1 MSHDR
6 TPQIENSRIASIAPL
21 VCPSEMKRDLPLPA
35 ATRDGVL
42 ANRAEI
48 RDMLHGAKS
57 ERLMVV
63 VGPCSIHDPEAAY
76 AYAERLARVAH
87 DTADQLLIVMR
98 TYFEKPRTVVGWKGL
113 ISDPRLDGSCDIP
126 AGLPLARSVLLRIG
140 ALGLPCGTEFLDPIV
155 PQYVSDL
162 VSWAAIGAR
171 TIESQTHRQMAS
183 GLSMPIGFKNGTDGS
198 LPNAMNGLLSARQPH
213 AFLGIDSEGV
223 TSVVKTTGNPDGH
236 LVLRGG
242 RGGSNYHPSDL
253 AAAAALCAEHG
264 IARGVMV
271 DCSHDNSGKD
281 HTKQAAIFRQV
292 VQAFREGQGALLG
305 LMIESNLLPGKQTWA
320 EGRALARGVS
330 ITDSC
335 IGWDETEDLLR
346 TAADEIARAPRETSG
361 PSARSLRPRA

>member
-1 MSHDR
+1 M
-6 TPQIENSRIASIAPL
+6 TQVENSRIASIAPL
-21 VCPSEMKRDLPLPA
+21 VAPREMKTHLPLSDS
-35 ATRDGVL
+35 TRRIVL
-42 ANRAEI
+42 ERRAEI
-48 RDMLHGAKS
+48 RSMIRGEKP
-57 ERLMVV
+57 ERLVVV

-76 AYAERLARVAH
+76 EYAERLQRVTRETEEH
-87 DTADQLLIVMR
+87 LLVVMR

-126 AGLPLARSVLLRIG
+126 AGLLLARRVLLRIG
-140 ALGLPCGTEFLDPIV
+140 EMGLPCGTEFLDPIV

-198 LPNAMNGLLSARQPH
+198 LANAMNGLLSAREPH
-213 AFLGIDSEGV
+213 AFLGIDETGV

-242 RGGSNYHPSDL
+242 RGKSNYHPDDI
-253 AAAAALCAEHG
+253 AAAVSLCAAHG
-264 IARGVMV
+264 IARGVMI

-281 HTKQAAIFRQV
+281 HTKQAAIFRQIV
-292 VQAFREGQGALLG
+292 DTFRAGQRAILG
-305 LMIESNLLPGKQTWA
+305 LMIESNLSAGQQSWA
-320 EGRALARGVS
+320 ENKALARGVS

-335 IGWDETEDLLR
+335 IGWDETENLLR
-346 TAADEIARAPRETSG
+346 WAAEQAARPA
-361 PSARSLRPRA
+361 